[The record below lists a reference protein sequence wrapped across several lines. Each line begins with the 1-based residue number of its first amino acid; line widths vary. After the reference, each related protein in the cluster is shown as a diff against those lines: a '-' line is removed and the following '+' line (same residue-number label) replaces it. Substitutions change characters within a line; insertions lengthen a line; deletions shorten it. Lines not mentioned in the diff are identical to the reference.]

1 MPIIRIYVCFHEGG
15 KRREKQK
22 NPHLKQVLGR
32 DPSTSSIQ
40 LSSMYAMC
48 NDFFS
53 SVIFNEQSIFRKGT
67 DLLFECH
74 LLGD

>member
-32 DPSTSSIQ
+32 DPR
-40 LSSMYAMC
+40 
-48 NDFFS
+48 DP
-53 SVIFNEQSIFRKGT
+53 FNSAVKHV
-67 DLLFECH
+67 CH
-74 LLGD
+74 V

>member
-40 LSSMYAMC
+40 LSSVYAMC
-48 NDFFS
+48 NDFFLLLFLMNKVFLERGQIYYL
-53 SVIFNEQSIFRKGT
+53 SVIY
-67 DLLFECH
+67 
-74 LLGD
+74 